1 MRSKGTTMAERGGH
15 GPEFVITGHDHVQ
28 GSAAAPVTL
37 VEYADFECPYS
48 REAIKTVQ
56 ALQREF
62 GGELRCVFR
71 HFPLVEKHPHAIQ
84 AAEAAEAAAAQGEFW
99 RMHAMLFA
107 HQWELEYSDLLEYAE
122 ELKLDRAKFGEAL
135 KAHTY
140 FERVRID
147 VGTGRRHGV
156 TGTPTFF
163 VNGHR
168 QDGPDDVRALTDV
181 IRKVLSV

>member
-1 MRSKGTTMAERGGH
+1 MAERGGH

-84 AAEAAEAAAAQGEFW
+84 AAEAAEAYGTGESTEQLIARLESEMKAAAK
-99 RMHAMLFA
+99 
-107 HQWELEYSDLLEYAE
+107 ELA
-122 ELKLDRAKFGEAL
+122 
-135 KAHTY
+135 
-140 FERVRID
+140 FERAADLRNRI
-147 VGTGRRHGV
+147 RSLRL
-156 TGTPTFF
+156 
-163 VNGHR
+163 
-168 QDGPDDVRALTDV
+168 QDLEAR
-181 IRKVLSV
+181 S